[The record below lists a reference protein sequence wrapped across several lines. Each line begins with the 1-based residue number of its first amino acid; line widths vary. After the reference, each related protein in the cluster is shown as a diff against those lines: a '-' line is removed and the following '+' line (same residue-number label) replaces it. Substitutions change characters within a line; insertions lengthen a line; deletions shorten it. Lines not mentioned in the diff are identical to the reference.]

1 MVDGRWFAHFRSRRC
16 WSPVRRPWPNP
27 AAPADPAD
35 RGRLLQRRHRWRALY
50 GAAPAQRYTPA
61 AIPGARARTT
71 GDGRERNTRRDPHLL
86 MRALLILLA
95 LLAQP
100 AAALEVLPTT
110 LQLPAE
116 GGRAELW
123 LRNPGPGRWQGH
135 VQVLA
140 WDQQLDAERLQPSD
154 QIRVSPTRLDL
165 APGGT
170 QRVWLL
176 PRDPAA
182 AMGEQAYR
190 IVLTPALAGL
200 PRYSLPL
207 FRAPRRQCC
216 TPACRVGSRPWG
228 RSLCCDSATAVR
240 CTAACTTCAS
250 SRRTANRQCWW
261 AGWPATSSPAMND
274 AGPCPPARTVT
285 QVAASGHACR
295 TAARSIWPH
304 LTPQLQ
310 RAPAAGYNRPDS
322 CRLRAREPVHTG
334 RHR

>member
-1 MVDGRWFAHFRSRRC
+1 
-16 WSPVRRPWPNP
+16 
-27 AAPADPAD
+27 
-35 RGRLLQRRHRWRALY
+35 
-50 GAAPAQRYTPA
+50 
-61 AIPGARARTT
+61 
-71 GDGRERNTRRDPHLL
+71 

-95 LLAQP
+95 LLARP

-154 QIRVSPTRLDL
+154 QIRVSPARLDL

-207 FRAPRRQCC
+207 FRGAAAPVLHARLQGRIEALGSQPALRLSNCGTLHGRLHDLRFIAADGQSTVLVGGLAGYILAGHERR
-216 TPACRVGSRPWG
+216 
-228 RSLCCDSATAVR
+228 
-240 CTAACTTCAS
+240 
-250 SRRTANRQCWW
+250 
-261 AGWPATSSPAMND
+261 WPL
-274 AGPCPPARTVT
+274 PARADSYAGGRFRARLQDGREVDL
-285 QVAASGHACR
+285 AASDIAI
-295 TAARSIWPH
+295 AASARSG
-304 LTPQLQ
+304 L
-310 RAPAAGYNRPDS
+310 
-322 CRLRAREPVHTG
+322 
-334 RHR
+334 